1 MSLNSRRFLS
11 GIAVV
16 LLLSA
21 SVNAQ
26 SVESPDDLLQLERE
40 RYDAMV
46 EVDTERLLPMLDD
59 ELIFTHASG
68 KVDSKTT
75 FMESLLS
82 GNLDYRSIEL
92 ADQRARRYD
101 SVGIV
106 TGRSILDINVS
117 AEDRL
122 LELRFTSVW
131 VRVAGGWKIVA
142 YQSTR
147 AR

>member
-1 MSLNSRRFLS
+1 MSLNFRHFLA

-16 LLLSA
+16 LLSSA

-26 SVESPDDLLQLERE
+26 SVESTDDLLQLERE

-46 EVDTERLLPMLDD
+46 EADMDRLLPMLDD

-68 KVDSKTT
+68 KVDSKTA
-75 FMESLLS
+75 FVESLFS

-92 ADQRARRYD
+92 EDQRARLYD

-106 TGRSILDINVS
+106 TGRSILDINVRG
-117 AEDRL
+117 EDRM

-131 VRVAGGWKIVA
+131 VRTAGGWKIVA
-142 YQSTR
+142 YQSTQ